1 MDSNCDLPEERSP
14 RMAEAFES
22 SALLTKREA
31 DAETDPMKKQTL
43 MDRYHRLMTAAQSWA
58 SRYTTSTGEAYR
70 GC

>member
-1 MDSNCDLPEERSP
+1 
-14 RMAEAFES
+14 MAEAFES